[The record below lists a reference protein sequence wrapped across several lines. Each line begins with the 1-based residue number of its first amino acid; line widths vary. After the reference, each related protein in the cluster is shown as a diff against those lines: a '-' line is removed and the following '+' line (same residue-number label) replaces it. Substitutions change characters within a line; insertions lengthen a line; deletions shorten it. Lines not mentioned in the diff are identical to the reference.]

1 MSETDLRAFY
11 TRYIETL
18 NAHDFASIRE
28 FLSDDLTYF
37 GDAVTADLIVS
48 ALTDLGNTV
57 PDLHWEIQELSVN
70 GDHLAARLLNTGTP
84 AKEWLGVAPSGASFE
99 IVEFAVYHI
108 RDGRFVH
115 MTNVHDAEALRRQ
128 LAA

>member
-1 MSETDLRAFY
+1 MSDTDLRAFY
-11 TRYIETL
+11 ARYIETL
-18 NAHDFASIRE
+18 NAHDFARVRD

-57 PDLHWEIQELSVN
+57 PDLHWEIQELSVD
-70 GDHLAARLLNTGTP
+70 GGHLAVRLLNTGTP
-84 AKEWLGVAPSGASFE
+84 VKEWLGVAPSGASFE
-99 IVEFAVYHI
+99 IVEFAIYHI

-115 MTNVHDAEALRRQ
+115 MTNVHDAEELRRQ

>member
-1 MSETDLRAFY
+1 MSDTDLRAFY
-11 TRYIETL
+11 ARYIETL
-18 NAHDFASIRE
+18 NAHDFVRVRD

-57 PDLHWEIQELSVN
+57 PDLHWEIQELFVD
-70 GDHLAARLLNTGTP
+70 GDHLAVRLLNTGTP
-84 AKEWLGVAPSGASFE
+84 VKEWLGVAPSGASFE